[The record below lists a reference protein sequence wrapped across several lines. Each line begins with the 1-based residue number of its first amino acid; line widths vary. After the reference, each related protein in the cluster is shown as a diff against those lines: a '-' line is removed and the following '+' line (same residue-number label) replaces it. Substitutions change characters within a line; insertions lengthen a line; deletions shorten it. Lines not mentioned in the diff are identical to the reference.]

1 MKTQQRGFTLLEL
14 LVVMFIIGIAAAFIA
29 PSFQSGKTV
38 FLEAQ
43 MREVVAV
50 LNYARRSAIVEG
62 RAKMAVFSQGQ
73 EDAQP
78 DEKPAKN
85 SPFSKEL
92 VAWTSRG
99 AKLEW
104 KADNTGRIETPENSK
119 KDHPDKPK
127 QHKIIFYPEGG
138 STGGTL
144 ILSQY
149 DNKVMIV
156 VHPITG
162 KIRSY
167 FEGEDEEE

>member
-1 MKTQQRGFTLLEL
+1 MKKQQQGFTLLEL

-73 EDAQP
+73 EDSQP
-78 DEKPAKN
+78 DEKKLDDAPL
-85 SPFSKEL
+85 SKEL

-104 KADNTGRIETPENSK
+104 KADNTGEANEPEPTNT
-119 KDHPDKPK
+119 DQPK

-167 FEGEDEEE
+167 FEGEEDEEE